1 MNKAI
6 LMGRLTADPEIKQTP
21 NGVAVARFTLAV
33 NRRFAKEG
41 QQQADFINCVA
52 WRSQADFISKYFRK
66 GNMAAI
72 AGSIQTSSWNGEDGK
87 KRYTTEVI
95 ADEVY
100 FTGEKTNGGQSQNQG
115 FIEIDDSDLPY

>member
-52 WRSQADFISKYFRK
+52 WRSQADFIGKYFRK

-72 AGSIQTSSWNGEDGK
+72 EGSIQTSSWNGEDGK
-87 KRYTTEVI
+87 KRYATEVV

-100 FTGEKTNGGQSQNQG
+100 FTGEKAKTADKNG
-115 FIEIDDSDLPY
+115 FEEIYDSDLPY

>member
-6 LMGRLTADPEIKQTP
+6 LMGRLTAEPELKQTP
-21 NGVAVARFTLAV
+21 NGVLVTRFTLAV

-52 WRSQADFISKYFRK
+52 WRNQAEFLCRYFHK
-66 GNMAAI
+66 GSMAAI
-72 AGSIQTSSWNGEDGK
+72 AGSIQTGSYDGEDGK
-87 KRYTTEVI
+87 KRYTTEVV

-100 FTGEKTNGGQSQNQG
+100 FTGEKAKTADCLGEN
-115 FIEIDDSDLPY
+115 ERK

>member
-21 NGVAVARFTLAV
+21 NGVAVARFTIAV

-52 WRSQADFISKYFRK
+52 WRNQADFIGKYFRK

-72 AGSIQTSSWNGEDGK
+72 EGSIQTSSWNGEDGK